1 MSFGTNLQYLRRMRD
16 SMTQEALAEKL
27 DVSRQTISKWESDE
41 AYPAMEKLF
50 ELCDFF
56 SCTMDQLLRSDIT
69 RRGNAYSEVR
79 IESLDR
85 FRMARHAVVSSTP
98 EDDSILVMKEWA
110 KKSGLVLLPN
120 QKLELIGWD
129 FSFLLQEQI
138 NVFNMHGYVSACIVP
153 ADFTTDCEGAEF
165 VWQEAG
171 KYAIIT
177 ITEPMSAA
185 FELIPNG
192 YKILLHYI
200 KENKL
205 AMKPEN
211 QQETACFEKIYV
223 KEGVEYMDIYI
234 ALA

>member
-129 FSFLLQEQI
+129 FPVLSQEQI
-138 NVFNMHGYVSACIVP
+138 NVYNMHGYVSACIVP
-153 ADFTTDCEGAEF
+153 ADFTTECEGAEF

-171 KYAIIT
+171 KYAAIT

-192 YKILLHYI
+192 YKVLLNYI
-200 KENKL
+200 KEKKL
-205 AMKPEN
+205 ALKPEN
-211 QQETACFEKIYV
+211 QQETFCFEKVYV
-223 KEGVEYMDIYI
+223 KDGVEYMDIYI

>member
-1 MSFGTNLQYLRRMRD
+1 MSFGTNIQYLRRMRD
-16 SMTQEALAEKL
+16 AMTQEALAEKL
-27 DVSRQTISKWESDE
+27 NVSRQTISKWESDE

-56 SCTMDQLLRSDIT
+56 SCTMDQLLRSDMT
-69 RRGNAYSEVR
+69 RRGNSYSEVR

-98 EDDSILVMKEWA
+98 EDDSILVMKDWA
-110 KKSGLVLLPN
+110 RKSGLLSLPN

-129 FSFLLQEQI
+129 FPVLSQEQI

-153 ADFTTDCEGAEF
+153 ADFTPACEGAEL
-165 VWQEAG
+165 VWQESG
-171 KYAIIT
+171 KYAVIT

-192 YKILLHYI
+192 YKVLLNYM
-200 KENKL
+200 KEHKL

-211 QQETACFEKIYV
+211 QQETACFEKVYV
-223 KEGVEYMDIYI
+223 KDGVEYMDIYI

>member
-27 DVSRQTISKWESDE
+27 EVSRQTISKWESNE

-56 SCTMDQLLRSDIT
+56 SCTMDQLLRSDMT

-85 FRMARHAVVSSTP
+85 FRMARHVVVSSTP
-98 EDDSILVMKEWA
+98 EDDSILVIKEWA
-110 KKSGLVLLPN
+110 RKSGLLSLPN

-129 FSFLLQEQI
+129 FSFLSLEQI
-138 NVFNMHGYVSACIVP
+138 NVFNMRGYVSACIVP

-165 VWQEAG
+165 VWQESG
-171 KYAIIT
+171 KYAMIT

-192 YKILLHYI
+192 YKILLNYI
-200 KENKL
+200 KEKKL

-211 QQETACFEKIYV
+211 QKETACFEKIYV
-223 KEGVEYMDIYI
+223 KEGIEYMDIYI

>member
-56 SCTMDQLLRSDIT
+56 SCTMDQLLRSDMT

-79 IESLDR
+79 IDSLDR
-85 FRMARHAVVSSTP
+85 FRMARHAVVSVTP

-110 KKSGLVLLPN
+110 KKSGLLSLPN
-120 QKLELIGWD
+120 HNLELIGWD
-129 FSFLLQEQI
+129 FPFLSLEQI
-138 NVFNMHGYVSACIVP
+138 NVFNMRGYVSTCIVP

-171 KYAIIT
+171 KYAMIT

-192 YKILLHYI
+192 YKILLNYI
-200 KENKL
+200 KEKKL

-211 QQETACFEKIYV
+211 QKETACFEKIYV
-223 KEGVEYMDIYI
+223 KEGIEYMDIYI

>member
-16 SMTQEALAEKL
+16 SMTQETLAEKL

-56 SCTMDQLLRSDIT
+56 SCTMDQLLRSDMT
-69 RRGNAYSEVR
+69 KRGNAYSDVR

-85 FRMARHAVVSSTP
+85 FRMARHAIISTTP
-98 EDDSILVMKEWA
+98 EDDSILAIKQWA
-110 KKSGLVLLPN
+110 EKSELLSKTD

-129 FSFLLQEQI
+129 FPFLSQEQI
-138 NVFNMHGYVSACIVP
+138 NVYNMHGYVSACIIP
-153 ADFTTDCEGAEF
+153 ADFSTDCEGAEF
-165 VWQEAG
+165 VWQETG
-171 KYAIIT
+171 KYAVIT

-205 AMKPEN
+205 SMKPEN
-211 QQETACFEKIYV
+211 QQEAACFEKVYV
-223 KEGVEYMDIYI
+223 KDGVEYMDIYI

>member
-27 DVSRQTISKWESDE
+27 EVSRQTISKWESNE

-56 SCTMDQLLRSDIT
+56 SCTMDQLLRSDMT

-79 IESLDR
+79 IESRDR
-85 FRMARHAVVSSTP
+85 FRMARHVVVSSTP
-98 EDDSILVMKEWA
+98 EDDSILVIKEWA
-110 KKSGLVLLPN
+110 RKSGLLSLPN

-129 FSFLLQEQI
+129 FSFLSLEQI
-138 NVFNMHGYVSACIVP
+138 NVFNMRGYVSACIVP

-165 VWQEAG
+165 VWQESG
-171 KYAIIT
+171 KYAMIT

-192 YKILLHYI
+192 YKILLNYI
-200 KENKL
+200 KEKKL

-211 QQETACFEKIYV
+211 QKETACFEKIYV
-223 KEGVEYMDIYI
+223 KEGIEYMDIYI

>member
-1 MSFGTNLQYLRRMRD
+1 MSFGTNIQYLRRMRD
-16 SMTQEALAEKL
+16 AMTQEALAEKL
-27 DVSRQTISKWESDE
+27 NVSRQTISKWESDE
-41 AYPAMEKLF
+41 AYPVMEKLF

-56 SCTMDQLLRSDIT
+56 SCTMDQLLRSDMT

-85 FRMARHAVVSSTP
+85 FRMARHAVISATP
-98 EDDSILVMKEWA
+98 EDDSILVMKDWA
-110 KKSGLVLLPN
+110 RKSGLLSLPN

-129 FSFLLQEQI
+129 FPVLSQEQI

-153 ADFTTDCEGAEF
+153 ADFTPACEGAEL
-165 VWQEAG
+165 VWQESG
-171 KYAIIT
+171 KYAVIT

-192 YKILLHYI
+192 YKVLLNYM
-200 KENKL
+200 KEHKL
-205 AMKPEN
+205 AIKPEN
-211 QQETACFEKIYV
+211 QQETACFEKVYV
-223 KEGVEYMDIYI
+223 KAGVEYMDIYI

>member
-41 AYPAMEKLF
+41 AYPAMEKIF

-56 SCTMDQLLRSDIT
+56 SCKMDQLLRGDLT
-69 RRGNAYSEVR
+69 HRGAAYSEIK
-79 IESLDR
+79 IEMLDR
-85 FRMARHAVVSSTP
+85 FRMARHAVISTTP
-98 EDDSILVMKEWA
+98 EDDAILTMKQWA
-110 KKSGLVLLPN
+110 KKSGLLALEN
-120 QKLELIGWD
+120 QKLEMFGWD
-129 FSFLLQEQI
+129 FPFLSQEQI

-153 ADFTTDCEGAEF
+153 ADFTPECEGAEL

-171 KYAIIT
+171 KYAVIT

-192 YKILLHYI
+192 YKALLHYI

-205 AMKPEN
+205 VMKPEN
-211 QQETACFEKIYV
+211 QQETACLEKIYV
-223 KEGVEYMDIYI
+223 KDGIEYMDVFI

>member
-1 MSFGTNLQYLRRMRD
+1 MSFGTNMQYLRRMRD
-16 SMTQEALAEKL
+16 SMTQETLAEKL
-27 DVSRQTISKWESDE
+27 AVSRQTISKWESDE

-56 SCTMDQLLRSDIT
+56 SCTMDQLLRSDMT
-69 RRGNAYSEVR
+69 RRGNAHSEVR

-85 FRMARHAVVSSTP
+85 FRMARHAVISVTP
-98 EDDSILVMKEWA
+98 EDDSILVMKDWA
-110 KKSGLVLLPN
+110 RKSGLLTLPN

-129 FSFLLQEQI
+129 FPFLSQEQI
-138 NVFNMHGYVSACIVP
+138 NVYNMHGYVSACIVP

-171 KYAIIT
+171 KYAAIT

-192 YKILLHYI
+192 YKILLNYI

-205 AMKPEN
+205 AMRPEN
-211 QQETACFEKIYV
+211 KQETACFEKVYV
-223 KEGVEYMDIYI
+223 KDGVEYMDIFI

>member
-16 SMTQEALAEKL
+16 SMTQETLAEKL

-56 SCTMDQLLRSDIT
+56 SCSMDQLLRSDMT

-85 FRMARHAVVSSTP
+85 FRMARHAVISATP
-98 EDDSILVMKEWA
+98 EDDSILVMKQWA
-110 KKSGLVLLPN
+110 EKSGLLSLPN
-120 QKLELIGWD
+120 KNLELIGWD
-129 FSFLLQEQI
+129 FPVLSQEQI
-138 NVFNMHGYVSACIVP
+138 NVYNMHGYVSACIVP
-153 ADFTTDCEGAEF
+153 ADFSTNCEGAEF

-171 KYAIIT
+171 KYAVIT

-192 YKILLHYI
+192 YKVLLNYMKEKKLIL
-200 KENKL
+200 
-205 AMKPEN
+205 KPEN
-211 QQETACFEKIYV
+211 QQETFCFEKVYV
-223 KEGVEYMDIYI
+223 KDGIEYMDIYI

>member
-1 MSFGTNLQYLRRMRD
+1 MGFGTNLQYLRRMRD

-56 SCTMDQLLRSDIT
+56 SCSMDQLLRSDMT
-69 RRGNAYSEVR
+69 RRGNAYSDVR

-85 FRMARHAVVSSTP
+85 FRMARHAVISATP
-98 EDDSILVMKEWA
+98 EDDSILVMKQWA
-110 KKSGLVLLPN
+110 EKSGLLSLPN
-120 QKLELIGWD
+120 KNLELIGWD
-129 FSFLLQEQI
+129 FPVLSQEQI
-138 NVFNMHGYVSACIVP
+138 NVYNMHGYVSACIVP
-153 ADFTTDCEGAEF
+153 ADFSTNCEGAEF

-171 KYAIIT
+171 KYAVIT

-192 YKILLHYI
+192 YKVLLNYMKEKKLIL
-200 KENKL
+200 
-205 AMKPEN
+205 KPEN
-211 QQETACFEKIYV
+211 QQETFCFEKVYV
-223 KEGVEYMDIYI
+223 KDGIEYMDIYI

>member
-1 MSFGTNLQYLRRMRD
+1 MSFGTNIQYLRRMRD
-16 SMTQEALAEKL
+16 AMTQETLAEKL
-27 DVSRQTISKWESDE
+27 NVSRQTISKWESDE

-50 ELCDFF
+50 EICDFF
-56 SCTMDQLLRSDIT
+56 SCTMDQLLRSDMT

-85 FRMARHAVVSSTP
+85 LRMARHAVVSSTP
-98 EDDSILVMKEWA
+98 EDDSILVMKDWA
-110 KKSGLVLLPN
+110 SKSGLLSLPN

-129 FSFLLQEQI
+129 FPVLSQEQI

-153 ADFTTDCEGAEF
+153 ADFTPACEGAEL
-165 VWQEAG
+165 VWQESG
-171 KYAIIT
+171 KYAVIT

-192 YKILLHYI
+192 YKVLLNNM
-200 KENKL
+200 KEHKL
-205 AMKPEN
+205 SIKPEN
-211 QQETACFEKIYV
+211 QQETACFEKVYV
-223 KEGVEYMDIYI
+223 KDGVEYMDIYI

>member
-27 DVSRQTISKWESDE
+27 EVSRQTISKWESDE

-98 EDDSILVMKEWA
+98 EDDSILVMKKWA
-110 KKSGLVLLPN
+110 KKSGLTSLPN

-129 FSFLLQEQI
+129 FPFLSQEQI

-171 KYAIIT
+171 KYATIT

-192 YKILLHYI
+192 YKILINYI
-200 KENKL
+200 KEKKL
-205 AMKPEN
+205 AMKPEG
-211 QQETACFEKIYV
+211 QQETFCFEKVYV
-223 KEGVEYMDIYI
+223 KDGAEYMDIYI

>member
-1 MSFGTNLQYLRRMRD
+1 MSFGTNIQYLRRMRD
-16 SMTQEALAEKL
+16 AMTQETLAEKL
-27 DVSRQTISKWESDE
+27 NVSRQTISKWESDE

-50 ELCDFF
+50 EICDFF
-56 SCTMDQLLRSDIT
+56 SCTMDQLLRSDMT

-98 EDDSILVMKEWA
+98 EDDSILMMKDWA
-110 KKSGLVLLPN
+110 RKSGLLSLPN

-129 FSFLLQEQI
+129 FPVLSQEQI

-153 ADFTTDCEGAEF
+153 ADFTPACEGAEL
-165 VWQEAG
+165 VWQESG
-171 KYAIIT
+171 KYAVIT
-177 ITEPMSAA
+177 ITEPMDAA

-192 YKILLHYI
+192 YKVLLNYM
-200 KENKL
+200 KEHKL

-211 QQETACFEKIYV
+211 QQDTACFEKVYV
-223 KEGVEYMDIYI
+223 KDGVEYMDIYI

>member
-1 MSFGTNLQYLRRMRD
+1 MSFGTNLQYLRRMRE

-129 FSFLLQEQI
+129 FPFLSQEQI

>member
-1 MSFGTNLQYLRRMRD
+1 MGFGTNLQYLRRMRD

-56 SCTMDQLLRSDIT
+56 SCSMDQLLRSDMT
-69 RRGNAYSEVR
+69 RRGNAYSAVR

-85 FRMARHAVVSSTP
+85 FRMARHAVISATP
-98 EDDSILVMKEWA
+98 EDDSILVMKQWA
-110 KKSGLVLLPN
+110 EKSGLLSLPN
-120 QKLELIGWD
+120 KNLELIGWD
-129 FSFLLQEQI
+129 FPVLSQEQI
-138 NVFNMHGYVSACIVP
+138 NVYNMHGYVSACIVP
-153 ADFTTDCEGAEF
+153 ADFSTNCEGAEF

-171 KYAIIT
+171 KYAVIT

-192 YKILLHYI
+192 YKVLLNYMKEKKLIL
-200 KENKL
+200 
-205 AMKPEN
+205 KPEN
-211 QQETACFEKIYV
+211 QQETFCFEKVYV
-223 KEGVEYMDIYI
+223 KDGIEYMDIYI

>member
-56 SCTMDQLLRSDIT
+56 SCTMDQLLRSDMT
-69 RRGNAYSEVR
+69 RRGNAYSVVR
-79 IESLDR
+79 IETLDR
-85 FRMARHAVVSSTP
+85 FRMARHAVVSATP

-110 KKSGLVLLPN
+110 RKSGLLALPN
-120 QKLELIGWD
+120 QKMELIGWD
-129 FSFLLQEQI
+129 FPVLSQEQI
-138 NVFNMHGYVSACIVP
+138 NVYNMHGYVSACIIP
-153 ADFTTDCEGAEF
+153 ADFTTECEGAEF

-171 KYAIIT
+171 KYAAIT

-192 YKILLHYI
+192 YKILLNYI

-205 AMKPEN
+205 SMRPEN
-211 QQETACFEKIYV
+211 MQETACFEKVYV
-223 KEGVEYMDIYI
+223 KDGVEYMDIYI
-234 ALA
+234 ALS

>member
-1 MSFGTNLQYLRRMRD
+1 MSFGTNIQYLRRMRD
-16 SMTQEALAEKL
+16 AMTQEALAEKL
-27 DVSRQTISKWESDE
+27 NVSRQTISKWESDE

-50 ELCDFF
+50 EICDFF
-56 SCTMDQLLRSDIT
+56 SCTMDQLLRSDMT

-98 EDDSILVMKEWA
+98 EDDSILVMKDWA
-110 KKSGLVLLPN
+110 RKSGLLSLPN

-129 FSFLLQEQI
+129 FPVLSQEQI

-153 ADFTTDCEGAEF
+153 ADFTPACEGAEL
-165 VWQEAG
+165 VWQESG
-171 KYAIIT
+171 KYAVIT

-192 YKILLHYI
+192 YKVLLNYL
-200 KENKL
+200 KEHKL

-211 QQETACFEKIYV
+211 QQETACFEKVYV
-223 KEGVEYMDIYI
+223 KDGVEYMDIYI

>member
-1 MSFGTNLQYLRRMRD
+1 MSFGTNIQYLRRMRD
-16 SMTQEALAEKL
+16 AMTQEALAEKL
-27 DVSRQTISKWESDE
+27 NVSRQTISKWESDE

-56 SCTMDQLLRSDIT
+56 SCTMDQLLRSDMT

-85 FRMARHAVVSSTP
+85 FRMARHAVISATP

-110 KKSGLVLLPN
+110 RKSGLLSLPN

-129 FSFLLQEQI
+129 FPVLSQEQI

-153 ADFTTDCEGAEF
+153 ADFTPACEGAEL
-165 VWQEAG
+165 VWQESG
-171 KYAIIT
+171 KYAVIT

-192 YKILLHYI
+192 YKVLLNYM
-200 KENKL
+200 KEHKL

-211 QQETACFEKIYV
+211 QQETACFEKVYV
-223 KEGVEYMDIYI
+223 KDGVENMDIYI